1 MDNPSGTGVLSRLR
15 QAAGS
20 VNTDPTGE
28 ILNLPPIN
36 PGVNTYCTFLVTP
49 WSVPG
54 GSSPWRR

>member
-20 VNTDPTGE
+20 VNTDPTGDPF
-28 ILNLPPIN
+28 NLPPIH

-54 GSSPWRR
+54 GSCPWRR